1 MKRQHRVDD
10 LTDAALVAFVQWC
23 RTNETAMVE
32 DAVVARR
39 VLHAYVDVALLQR
52 EEEAVT

>member
-1 MKRQHRVDD
+1 VKRQHRVDD